1 MVERGNTMNG
11 KRFKQK
17 VSAKAFSHRQINHT
31 ILAME
36 KSFGTVKKTLNPQ
49 QKKK

>member
-1 MVERGNTMNG
+1 MNG
-11 KRFKQK
+11 KQMRQK
-17 VSAKAFSHRQINHT
+17 VSARAFNHRQMNRT

-36 KSFGTVKKTLNPQ
+36 KSFGTVKKTLNPEQ